1 MDKMI
6 TKLHTLDD
14 GTVEERQVVD
24 PKLRSTG
31 PWKDDRQD
39 VAWDNYIKS
48 WRAGKPNAKQA
59 GLDAGYAPNTAL
71 NLGNLAWFKKKKDKL
86 RRSTMMSRAERNLS
100 RILSMDY
107 SKMKLKDDGTE
118 EEVIDKDIL
127 RVVADI
133 SKTIV
138 TTLGKDEGYSSKTEI
153 KGDMSGEIK
162 INSIS
167 YADPIEL
174 ENKIVDD
181 TIKQVEEHIIRDV
194 IVKEDENIL

>member
-1 MDKMI
+1 MI

-39 VAWDNYIKS
+39 VAWELYVKS
-48 WRAGKPNAKQA
+48 WKAGKPNAKQA
-59 GLDAGYAPNTAL
+59 GLDAGYALNTAINL
-71 NLGNLAWFKKKKDKL
+71 NNLTWFKKKKDKL
-86 RRSTMMSRAERNLS
+86 RRSTMMSKAERNLN
-100 RILSMDY
+100 RILSLDY
-107 SKMKLKDDGTE
+107 STMKLKNDGTE

-133 SKTIV
+133 SKSIV
-138 TTLGKDEGYSSKTEI
+138 TTLGKDEGYSTKTEV

-167 YADPIEL
+167 YADKPLEI
-174 ENKIVDD
+174 ENKIIDD
-181 TIKQVEEHIIRDV
+181 TIKQVEEQIIRDV
-194 IVKEDENIL
+194 IVKEE